1 MDKKSARIRRATRAR
16 RKLQELG
23 ATRLVV
29 HRTPRHIYAQ
39 VIAPNGSEVLVAA
52 STVEKAIAEQLK
64 YTVTKTLQQLWVKLS
79 LNALWKKASK
89 MFPLTVPGSNI
100 MVVSRHWQMLP
111 VKLAFSSK
119 VEV

>member
-39 VIAPNGSEVLVAA
+39 RMSN
-52 STVEKAIAEQLK
+52 K
-64 YTVTKTLQQLWVKLS
+64 
-79 LNALWKKASK
+79 
-89 MFPLTVPGSNI
+89 PLPT
-100 MVVSRHWQMLP
+100 P
-111 VKLAFSSK
+111 V
-119 VEV
+119 

>member
-64 YTVTKTLQQLWVKLS
+64 YTGNKDAAAAV
-79 LNALWKKASK
+79 NALWKKASK
-89 MFPLTVPGSNI
+89 MYPLTVPGSNI

>member
-52 STVEKAIAEQLK
+52 S
-64 YTVTKTLQQLWVKLS
+64 
-79 LNALWKKASK
+79 
-89 MFPLTVPGSNI
+89 
-100 MVVSRHWQMLP
+100 
-111 VKLAFSSK
+111 
-119 VEV
+119 

>member
-39 VIAPNGSEVLVAA
+39 LLAPNVSVVLVAA
-52 STVEKAIAEQLK
+52 SPDENAIAEQ
-64 YTVTKTLQQLWVKLS
+64 
-79 LNALWKKASK
+79 
-89 MFPLTVPGSNI
+89 
-100 MVVSRHWQMLP
+100 
-111 VKLAFSSK
+111 
-119 VEV
+119 

>member
-23 ATRLVV
+23 ATRPVV

-52 STVEKAIAEQLK
+52 STLEKAIVEQLK
-64 YTVTKTLQQLWVKLS
+64 YSGNKDAAAAVGK
-79 LNALWKKASK
+79 ALAERVGKRDCEY
-89 MFPLTVPGSNI
+89 PLTVPVSNI
-100 MVVSRHWQMLP
+100 MVESRHWQMLP
-111 VKLAFSSK
+111 EAGLQF
-119 VEV
+119 

>member
-64 YTVTKTLQQLWVKLS
+64 YTGNKDAAAAVGKGIKDVSFDRSGFQYHGRVQALADAAREAGLQ
-79 LNALWKKASK
+79 
-89 MFPLTVPGSNI
+89 F
-100 MVVSRHWQMLP
+100 
-111 VKLAFSSK
+111 
-119 VEV
+119 